1 MQLDHIVHFIKRNP
15 QEIIDYLSVMNIKAV
30 QGGRHEKWGTY
41 NSLLYLNSSYIEFLA
56 IENKATAM
64 QSDNPLVQ
72 QAVQDLAT
80 FEGLGQ
86 VCFRTENIEVLK
98 QELNEKGYKTYPIF
112 PGERMRADGQM
123 IKWKMLF
130 LQAKRE
136 VPFPFFIQWQQ
147 DDHTRYEEFKS
158 LGMIDQQLIHT
169 KIKDIKYIV
178 ESPEET
184 AAEWRELFQGKQP
197 GTNVMIADV
206 SFEFAAYNKKYANK
220 NRPVHITLQPFLK
233 NEETI
238 QLFGSSY
245 HSL

>member
-15 QEIIDYLSVMNIKAV
+15 QEIIDYLSVRNIKAV

-86 VCFRTENIEVLK
+86 VCFRTENIEALK

-136 VPFPFFIQWQQ
+136 VPFPF
-147 DDHTRYEEFKS
+147 
-158 LGMIDQQLIHT
+158 
-169 KIKDIKYIV
+169 
-178 ESPEET
+178 
-184 AAEWRELFQGKQP
+184 LFNG
-197 GTNVMIADV
+197 
-206 SFEFAAYNKKYANK
+206 NKMTIRDMK
-220 NRPVHITLQPFLK
+220 NSNH
-233 NEETI
+233 
-238 QLFGSSY
+238 
-245 HSL
+245 

>member
-1 MQLDHIVHFIKRNP
+1 MKLDHIVHFINRSP
-15 QEIIDYLSVMNIKAV
+15 QEIVDHLSVMNIKAV
-30 QGGRHEKWGTY
+30 KGGRHEKWGTY

-56 IENKATAM
+56 IENKATAV
-64 QSDNPLVQ
+64 QSENPLIQ

-112 PGERMRADGQM
+112 PGERMRSDGQL
-123 IKWKMLF
+123 IRWKMLF
-130 LQAKRE
+130 LQAKRK
-136 VPFPFFIQWQQ
+136 VPFPFFIQWEQ
-147 DDHTRYEEFKS
+147 DDHTRYEEFKT

-169 KIKDIKYIV
+169 KVKDIVYHV

-184 AAEWRELFQGKQP
+184 AEEWCELFQGKQQ

-206 SFEFAAYNKKYANK
+206 SFKFDAYNEKHACK
-220 NRPVHITLQPFLK
+220 NRPVYITLQPFLK
-233 NEETI
+233 NEKTI